1 LIRRILILTT
11 HFFKRV
17 LFSLAGI
24 LYVILSLSYWAIFFP
39 PGQPTPDMENYT
51 ILIGVFGMVLAFLV
65 TLNAAD
71 KANQL
76 ENYPLLVR
84 LPSRIEY
91 LMAVMLSTLAFT
103 VMLQLLVAGLA
114 LIRGPAVSLPTLLQI
129 PPMWLATDIL
139 AITLAIHATDLV
151 TVGWSRVFIY
161 GFLAVLLVF
170 QRAGGDEG
178 SWLAARLASLSSI
191 FVRLGFTN
199 AAGWIDQASLWVEG
213 LSLDYLTTLSSA
225 VFWPFR
231 SLVDAVFRGYFTP
244 IQALAPAILLLYA
257 TILFLLAANLF
268 AGKDL
273 DFAE

>member
-1 LIRRILILTT
+1 VTRRILILAA
-11 HFFKRV
+11 HFFKAV

-24 LYVILSLSYWAIFFP
+24 LYVIVSLAYWAVFFP

-51 ILIGVFGMVLAFLV
+51 ILIGVFGMALAFLA
-65 TLNAAD
+65 TLSTAD

-76 ENYPLLVR
+76 ENYPVLVR

-91 LMAVMLSTLAFT
+91 LTAVMLSAFAFT
-103 VMLQLLVAGLA
+103 VVLQALMAGLA
-114 LIRGPAVSLPTLLQI
+114 LIRGPEVGLRTLLEI
-129 PPMWLATDIL
+129 PPMWLAIDIV

-151 TVGWSRVFIY
+151 TVGWSRVLIF
-161 GFLAVLLVF
+161 GLLALLLVF
-170 QRAGGDEG
+170 QQVGGGEG
-178 SWLAARLASLSSI
+178 SWLAERLNSLSAI
-191 FVRLGFTN
+191 LVRLGF
-199 AAGWIDQASLWVEG
+199 ADVAGWVDSASFSLQG
-213 LSLDYLTTLSSA
+213 FNLSSLNTISSA

-231 SLVDAVFRGYFTP
+231 SLVDAVFSGFFTP

-257 TILFLLAANLF
+257 TMLFLLAANFF